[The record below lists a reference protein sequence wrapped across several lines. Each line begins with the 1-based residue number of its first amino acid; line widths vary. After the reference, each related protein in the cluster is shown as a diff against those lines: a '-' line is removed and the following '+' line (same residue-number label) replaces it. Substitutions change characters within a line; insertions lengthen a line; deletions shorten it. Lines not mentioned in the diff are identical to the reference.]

1 MSEMIE
7 LFPPKQKRPYRLSP
21 AGLESLQAA
30 IRRHRPW
37 LKSRGPQTV
46 PGKKRSSQNRLTHGL
61 FTREFAAHR
70 AGYVAALRQVK
81 RLIMSE
87 RRRAIA
93 EVPPIMTARVGW
105 NSKGNHGRQ
114 NATY

>member
-1 MSEMIE
+1 
-7 LFPPKQKRPYRLSP
+7 
-21 AGLESLQAA
+21 
-30 IRRHRPW
+30 
-37 LKSRGPQTV
+37 
-46 PGKKRSSQNRLTHGL
+46 
-61 FTREFAAHR
+61 
-70 AGYVAALRQVK
+70 VK